1 MSLKIHYAGHL
12 NAIPTLAA
20 SAFTRPNYGN
30 MPGGRTSTTITAD
43 TADGAL
49 GGFVAKVSGNNE
61 VDIYDGRGT
70 IVGIFLNNANDAAFE
85 NTPAVASGKLTYVHS
100 MGSYSTNLYETET
113 EAGGQMAA
121 YAAGDYLYASNFGL
135 LTKEDTG
142 SIVVAVVTKAPTA
155 NDPWMTFNLRV

>member
-1 MSLKIHYAGHL
+1 
-12 NAIPTLAA
+12 
-20 SAFTRPNYGN
+20 
-30 MPGGRTSTTITAD
+30 
-43 TADGAL
+43 
-49 GGFVAKVSGNNE
+49 
-61 VDIYDGRGT
+61 
-70 IVGIFLNNANDAAFE
+70 
-85 NTPAVASGKLTYVHS
+85 